1 MELYVVTLRKVCI
14 SMNINTISY
23 WIAEAASSLIKN
35 KKIVITGVVTMV
47 LALFFISFLYVAY
60 VSANSLMD
68 VIKDSQGKIEV
79 FLQDIDEAQTENVK
93 NTIMSVPG
101 VDSVQYISKEEAKE
115 RAKERVP
122 AGITTG
128 VPDDIYPASFI
139 VTINKLDDAEKIAR
153 SFREIEGVGE
163 EDNDIMVNE
172 NSGLISKIVITIK
185 VVSVTIFIL
194 AVVAACFIKMNSI
207 KLMLY
212 SRRREISIMK
222 YVGATDTFTKAP
234 FVIEALMISLISA
247 VIVIAITGMLC
258 NSLTDLSTN
267 APMFSFLKFSDE
279 SMSTLTII
287 LLVLSA
293 FIGTVGSSA
302 SISKYLDV

>member
-1 MELYVVTLRKVCI
+1 
-14 SMNINTISY
+14 MNINTISY

-79 FLQDIDEAQTENVK
+79 FLQDIDEAQTENIK

-194 AVVAACFIKMNSI
+194 AVVAACFIMMNSI

>member
-1 MELYVVTLRKVCI
+1 MTLRKVCI

-79 FLQDIDEAQTENVK
+79 FLQDLDESQTQNVK

-139 VTINKLDDAEKIAR
+139 VTINNLDDAEKIAR

-194 AVVAACFIKMNSI
+194 AVVAACFIMMNSI

-247 VIVIAITGMLC
+247 FIVIIITGMLC

-279 SMSTLTII
+279 SMNTLTVI
-287 LLVLSA
+287 LLVLSV

>member
-1 MELYVVTLRKVCI
+1 
-14 SMNINTISY
+14 MNINTISY

-185 VVSVTIFIL
+185 VVSVTISIL
-194 AVVAACFIKMNSI
+194 AVVAACFIMMNSI

-279 SMSTLTII
+279 SMNTLTVI

>member
-1 MELYVVTLRKVCI
+1 
-14 SMNINTISY
+14 MNINTISY

-194 AVVAACFIKMNSI
+194 AVVAACFIMMNSI

-258 NSLTDLSTN
+258 NGLTDLSTN

-279 SMSTLTII
+279 SMSTLTVI

>member
-1 MELYVVTLRKVCI
+1 
-14 SMNINTISY
+14 MNINTISY

-79 FLQDIDEAQTENVK
+79 FLQDIDEVQTENVK

-139 VTINKLDDAEKIAR
+139 VTINNLDDAEKIAR

-194 AVVAACFIKMNSI
+194 AVVAACFIMMNSI

>member
-1 MELYVVTLRKVCI
+1 MTLRKVCI

-194 AVVAACFIKMNSI
+194 AVVAACFIMMNSI

-279 SMSTLTII
+279 SMSTLTKI

-293 FIGTVGSSA
+293 FIGTVGRSE
-302 SISKYLDV
+302 

>member
-1 MELYVVTLRKVCI
+1 
-14 SMNINTISY
+14 
-23 WIAEAASSLIKN
+23 
-35 KKIVITGVVTMV
+35 MV

-194 AVVAACFIKMNSI
+194 AVVAACFIMMNSI

>member
-1 MELYVVTLRKVCI
+1 
-14 SMNINTISY
+14 MNINTISY

-79 FLQDIDEAQTENVK
+79 FLQDLDEAQTENVK
-93 NTIMSVPG
+93 NTIMSVQG

-139 VTINKLDDAEKIAR
+139 VTINSLDDAEKIAR

-194 AVVAACFIKMNSI
+194 AVVAACFIMMNSI

-247 VIVIAITGMLC
+247 LIVIAITGMLC
-258 NSLTDLSTN
+258 NRLTDLSTN
-267 APMFSFLKFSDE
+267 VPMFSFLKFSDE

>member
-1 MELYVVTLRKVCI
+1 
-14 SMNINTISY
+14 MNINTISY

-194 AVVAACFIKMNSI
+194 AVVAACFIMMNSI

>member
-1 MELYVVTLRKVCI
+1 
-14 SMNINTISY
+14 MNINTISY

-79 FLQDIDEAQTENVK
+79 FLQDLDEAQTENVK
-93 NTIMSVPG
+93 NTIMSVQG

-139 VTINKLDDAEKIAR
+139 VTINSLDDAEKIAK

-194 AVVAACFIKMNSI
+194 AVVAACFIMMNSI

-247 VIVIAITGMLC
+247 LIVIAITGMLC
-258 NSLTDLSTN
+258 NRLTDLSTN
-267 APMFSFLKFSDE
+267 VPMFSFLKFSDE

>member
-1 MELYVVTLRKVCI
+1 
-14 SMNINTISY
+14 
-23 WIAEAASSLIKN
+23 
-35 KKIVITGVVTMV
+35 
-47 LALFFISFLYVAY
+47 
-60 VSANSLMD
+60 
-68 VIKDSQGKIEV
+68 
-79 FLQDIDEAQTENVK
+79 
-93 NTIMSVPG
+93 MSVPG

-194 AVVAACFIKMNSI
+194 AVVAACFIMMNSI

>member
-1 MELYVVTLRKVCI
+1 
-14 SMNINTISY
+14 MNINTISY

-79 FLQDIDEAQTENVK
+79 FLQDLDESQTQNVK

-139 VTINKLDDAEKIAR
+139 VTINNLDDAEKIAR

-194 AVVAACFIKMNSI
+194 AVVAACFIMMNSI

-234 FVIEALMISLISA
+234 FVIEALMISIISA
-247 VIVIAITGMLC
+247 FIVIIITGMLC

-279 SMSTLTII
+279 SMNTLTVI
-287 LLVLSA
+287 LLVLSV

>member
-79 FLQDIDEAQTENVK
+79 FLQDLDESQTQNVK

-139 VTINKLDDAEKIAR
+139 VTINNLDDAEKIAR

-194 AVVAACFIKMNSI
+194 AVVAACFIMMNSI

-234 FVIEALMISLISA
+234 FVIEALMISIISA
-247 VIVIAITGMLC
+247 FIVIIITGMLC

-279 SMSTLTII
+279 SMNTLTVI
-287 LLVLSA
+287 LLVLSV

>member
-1 MELYVVTLRKVCI
+1 
-14 SMNINTISY
+14 MNINTISY

-93 NTIMSVPG
+93 NTIKSVPG

-194 AVVAACFIKMNSI
+194 AVVAACFIMMNSI

-279 SMSTLTII
+279 SMSTLTVI

>member
-1 MELYVVTLRKVCI
+1 MTLRKVCI

-194 AVVAACFIKMNSI
+194 AVVAACFIMMNSI

>member
-1 MELYVVTLRKVCI
+1 MTLRKVCI

-139 VTINKLDDAEKIAR
+139 VTINKLDDAEKIAG

-194 AVVAACFIKMNSI
+194 AVVAACFIMMNSI

-279 SMSTLTII
+279 SMSTLTVI

>member
-1 MELYVVTLRKVCI
+1 
-14 SMNINTISY
+14 MNINTISY

-194 AVVAACFIKMNSI
+194 AVVAACFIMMNSI

-279 SMSTLTII
+279 SMSTLTVI

>member
-1 MELYVVTLRKVCI
+1 MTLRKVCI

-194 AVVAACFIKMNSI
+194 AVVAACFIMMNSI

-279 SMSTLTII
+279 SMSTLTVI

>member
-1 MELYVVTLRKVCI
+1 
-14 SMNINTISY
+14 MNINTISY

-139 VTINKLDDAEKIAR
+139 VTINKLDDAEKIAG

-194 AVVAACFIKMNSI
+194 AVVAACFIMMNSI

-279 SMSTLTII
+279 SMSTLTVI

>member
-1 MELYVVTLRKVCI
+1 
-14 SMNINTISY
+14 MNINTISY

-101 VDSVQYISKEEAKE
+101 VDSLQYISKEEAKE

-194 AVVAACFIKMNSI
+194 AVVAACFIMMNSI